1 MITSLRL
8 KGTNSLEVLFPSQ
21 CSALAKHCCY
31 RRQLTPD
38 RYELAYYLLDKEL
51 ISLYRLSPIV
61 PPSGVEI
68 FGNDTIAI
76 ER

>member
-1 MITSLRL
+1 MITSLRF
-8 KGTNSLEVLFPSQ
+8 KGT
-21 CSALAKHCCY
+21 
-31 RRQLTPD
+31 
-38 RYELAYYLLDKEL
+38 YELAYYLLDREL

-61 PPSGVEI
+61 PPSGVET

>member
-8 KGTNSLEVLFPSQ
+8 KGTNSLEVLFSNQ

-31 RRQLTPD
+31 RQLTPD

-61 PPSGVEI
+61 PPSGVET